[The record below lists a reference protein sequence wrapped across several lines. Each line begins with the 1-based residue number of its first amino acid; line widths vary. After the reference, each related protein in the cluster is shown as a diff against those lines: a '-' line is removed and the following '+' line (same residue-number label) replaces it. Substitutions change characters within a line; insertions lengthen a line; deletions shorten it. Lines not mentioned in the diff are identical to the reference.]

1 MVLKQLNHFYLLNNF
16 YYIFLYIEKIEK
28 KYNFKDINCNYTIS
42 LKMSTMEER
51 ALQMTHIIFVNLN
64 WLKKILEN
72 MNYVVEFYHMSLV
85 VVLPTQ
91 HQIQIMRVYDT
102 KTIDSY
108 LWYVV
113 DNGEIT
119 KICTT
124 NIELID
130 YIKQNASSTP
140 STPSPLT
147 IFMNRL
153 TNLGINYY
161 MHETKNNTICV
172 ILSEISVAEIKFSHL
187 GFCLMYNDD
196 VFFAVDMEQMIE
208 YIVEIKRFTFPFP
221 DLSSPFDDDKYLS
234 FV

>member
-1 MVLKQLNHFYLLNNF
+1 LKQLNHFYLLNNF

-28 KYNFKDINCNYTIS
+28 KYNFKDINCNYTS

-64 WLKKILEN
+64 WLKKMLEN

-130 YIKQNASSTP
+130 YIKQNAPSTPSTP

-161 MHETKNNTICV
+161 MHET
-172 ILSEISVAEIKFSHL
+172 
-187 GFCLMYNDD
+187 
-196 VFFAVDMEQMIE
+196 
-208 YIVEIKRFTFPFP
+208 
-221 DLSSPFDDDKYLS
+221 
-234 FV
+234 